1 MKRLE
6 CAVLVC
12 AVMLWGCTHTRP
24 LDVPHPEL
32 VRISSLPSFSS
43 FIYKDKLTLSVLFR
57 VVEDGT
63 IAEVKMLG
71 SSGDPRWD
79 AVAIDSM
86 KHWRFHPLA
95 GECPPDGIWVRNALV
110 VQVEE
115 QVVMALAGLTAPD
128 ERGAD
133 SLYALLEQGVPFEAL
148 ARDEGET
155 PGFSAPASRNIA
167 QFPRKV
173 RDEVR
178 KLRVGNFTKPIRV
191 GERYVI
197 YQRFEQNSGQSIVQ

>member
-1 MKRLE
+1 MKRLDY
-6 CAVLVC
+6 AVLVC

-24 LDVPHPEL
+24 PEMPHPEL

-43 FIYKDKLTLSVLFR
+43 FVQKDKLTLSVLFR
-57 VVEDGT
+57 VLEDGT
-63 IAEVKMLG
+63 IAEVRMLG
-71 SSGDPRWD
+71 SSGDPGWD

-86 KHWRFHPLA
+86 KHWRFNHLA
-95 GECPPDGIWVRNALV
+95 GECPPDGIWVRNAIV

-115 QVVMALAGLTAPD
+115 QIVMALAGLTVQS
-128 ERGAD
+128 EREAD
-133 SLYALLEQGVPFEAL
+133 SLYALLEQGVQFEIL
-148 ARDEGET
+148 ARNSEGT
-155 PGFSAPASRNIA
+155 GKLVAPEPVNIA

-178 KLRVGNFTKPIRV
+178 KLRVHDFTKPIRV

-197 YQRFEQNSGQSIVQ
+197 YKRFEQNLLKTIVQ